1 MNVRMKTAL
10 AAVAALA
17 LTTVGPVASTQAS
30 GHQVGHGSKAA
41 KVYTLVP
48 STPGNNPEGVAWD
61 RRSRSFF
68 VGTVGTGTIY
78 RATLRGHTLRPFIT
92 PDPAD
97 PADSAIGMKV
107 SGASSTS
114 PAARRAA
121 STSTGSEP
129 VRCWRASKPEPG
141 GFLNDLV
148 VTRRGHVYVTDS
160 FRPILWHVTPRMLR
174 AGSGTPRRINVEPE
188 IAYEPGQFNVNG
200 IVSRR
205 GGRELIVVSSFS
217 QSLYRIRLHA
227 PNGPRGIRKI
237 HAPKLAGRRLAD
249 GPRATSGGDR
259 GPGSRDG
266 AEAEAPRLA
275 RSDRLGARPPVA
287 ARTVDHRPD
296 AQPLPGGQRGLR
308 HGDTAVHGLLPGSPA
323 PLTTGRSTLGVGQHR
338 RVHRDADPVARD
350 VDRTGSDPGRDG
362 EPGRAASAS

>member
-10 AAVAALA
+10 AALAALA
-17 LTTVGPVASTQAS
+17 LTTVSPVASTQAS
-30 GHQVGHGSKAA
+30 GHQGGHASKAA

-48 STPGNNPEGVAWD
+48 STPDNNPEGVAWD
-61 RRSRSFF
+61 KRSRAFF

-107 SGASSTS
+107 SRGKLYVAGG
-114 PAARRAA
+114 P
-121 STSTGSEP
+121 TGSIYVYRIRTGALSARFETG
-129 VRCWRASKPEPG
+129 AG

-174 AGSGTPRRINVEPE
+174 AGSGTPRRINLEPE
-188 IAYEPGQFNVNG
+188 IAYEPGQFNLNG
-200 IVSRR
+200 IVSRH
-205 GGRELIVVSSFS
+205 GGRELIVVNSFS

-237 HAPKLAGRRLAD
+237 RRPEAG
-249 GPRATSGGDR
+249 G
-259 GPGSRDG
+259 
-266 AEAEAPRLA
+266 
-275 RSDRLGARPPVA
+275 
-287 ARTVDHRPD
+287 
-296 AQPLPGGQRGLR
+296 
-308 HGDTAVHGLLPGSPA
+308 
-323 PLTTGRSTLGVGQHR
+323 
-338 RVHRDADPVARD
+338 
-350 VDRTGSDPGRDG
+350 
-362 EPGRAASAS
+362 